1 MTDVLTQLCSELAD
15 LTARNAVT
23 ESAFRAL
30 SDMHDACRDDLAAE
44 TERNARLDRQLDE
57 YIDRTVELCEL
68 LGVSDP
74 EALPDRAE
82 AYVDAVDGAYE
93 KISAGAEKSG
103 DPEKLG
109 DRIDKAL
116 DKAYDRDGAYQRASD
131 ALRRYLIRQGL
142 PADPVRL
149 DDPDLW
155 ALYEALSD
163 S

>member
-15 LTARNAVT
+15 LT
-23 ESAFRAL
+23 
-30 SDMHDACRDDLAAE
+30 
-44 TERNARLDRQLDE
+44 ERNARQDAALEDHVNLG
-57 YIDRTVELCEL
+57 VALCET
-68 LGVSDP
+68 LGVSEID
-74 EALPDRAE
+74 ELPWRAE
-82 AYVDAVDGAYE
+82 QYVDAVDGAYE
-93 KISAGAEKSG
+93 KITAGAEKSG

-116 DKAYDRDGAYQRASD
+116 DEAYDRDGTYQRAAD
-131 ALRRYLIRQGL
+131 APRRYMIRQGL

-155 ALYEALSD
+155 ALYEAPSD